1 MRLRE
6 LPDWVEKNVQRINET
21 SADGWKVY
29 DGSKWDQAAQVLYD
43 ADKLSEEFQN
53 VVTSIEIP
61 YFDMS
66 AVEFSEWNAL
76 YELGAAMKLRSDD
89 TGRFLHALGHLD
101 DLSPALQLLR
111 ELEWWEID
119 EAFAHATAYIKQS
132 KGEVYELK
140 RIVDSV

>member
-6 LPDWVEKNVQRINET
+6 LPDWVEKNKDRINET
-21 SADGWKVY
+21 SVNGWKVY
-29 DGSKWDQAAQVLYD
+29 DGTKWEQAAQVLYD

-53 VVTSIEIP
+53 VVTSITIP
-61 YFDMS
+61 YFDLS
-66 AVEFSEWNAL
+66 EVEFSEWNAL
-76 YELGAAMKLRSDD
+76 YELGAAMKLRGDD
-89 TGRFLHALGHLD
+89 TGRFFHSLINLD

-119 EAFAHATAYIKQS
+119 EAFAHATYYIKQS
-132 KGEVYELK
+132 KDEVYELK